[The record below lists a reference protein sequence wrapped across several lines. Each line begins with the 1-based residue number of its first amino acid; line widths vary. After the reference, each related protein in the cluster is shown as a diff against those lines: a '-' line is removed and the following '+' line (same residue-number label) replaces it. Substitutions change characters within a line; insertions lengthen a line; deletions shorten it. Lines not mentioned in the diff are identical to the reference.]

1 MEFIVN
7 EQGCQVLSQE
17 MYNGLDQISNLISEL
32 ESMDG
37 TLRNALGDDYESIGK
52 NINEMKSEF
61 ENALSLS
68 GSKCIGDRMKAL
80 ISIILVNKNTLE
92 YIQSLKKL
100 RIKHII
106 KWKMLRV

>member
-52 NINEMKSEF
+52 NINEMKSKF
-61 ENALSLS
+61 ENALREFRVIVEEMNEYMN
-68 GSKCIGDRMKAL
+68 KVHQIKVVMYNGD
-80 ISIILVNKNTLE
+80 
-92 YIQSLKKL
+92 
-100 RIKHII
+100 
-106 KWKMLRV
+106 

>member
-61 ENALSLS
+61 ENALREFRVIVEEMNEYMN
-68 GSKCIGDRMKAL
+68 KVHQIKVVMYNGD
-80 ISIILVNKNTLE
+80 
-92 YIQSLKKL
+92 
-100 RIKHII
+100 
-106 KWKMLRV
+106 

>member
-61 ENALSLS
+61 ENALREFRVIVEEMNEYMN
-68 GSKCIGDRMKAL
+68 KVHQIRVVMYNGD
-80 ISIILVNKNTLE
+80 
-92 YIQSLKKL
+92 
-100 RIKHII
+100 
-106 KWKMLRV
+106 

>member
-61 ENALSLS
+61 ENALREFRVIVEEMNEYMN
-68 GSKCIGDRMKAL
+68 KVHQIRVVMYHGD
-80 ISIILVNKNTLE
+80 
-92 YIQSLKKL
+92 
-100 RIKHII
+100 
-106 KWKMLRV
+106 